1 MKPAVFR
8 AYRSLARKAN
18 LNFFQGENFSMIRK
32 HTFIALV
39 CAGGLLAAPGIAFA
53 NPDPHPTQTPT
64 PHPTDHPS
72 PHPTDHPSPHP
83 TEHPTEHPKG
93 R

>member
-1 MKPAVFR
+1 M
-8 AYRSLARKAN
+8 ST
-18 LNFFQGENFSMIRK
+18 K

-39 CAGGLLAAPGIAFA
+39 CAAGILALPGMSLA
-53 NPDPHPTQTPT
+53 NPEPHPTST

-83 TEHPTEHPKG
+83 TEHPKG
-93 R
+93 